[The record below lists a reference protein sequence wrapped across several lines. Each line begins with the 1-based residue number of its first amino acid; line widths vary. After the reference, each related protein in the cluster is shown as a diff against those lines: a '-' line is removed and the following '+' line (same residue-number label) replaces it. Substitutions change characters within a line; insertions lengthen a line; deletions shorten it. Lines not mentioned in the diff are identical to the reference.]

1 MAGLADGSTSL
12 SMSGRE
18 ELMALKQAS
27 CLASLS
33 LSLALCVF
41 MSLSHTQHIL
51 YILYL
56 QELN

>member
-33 LSLALCVF
+33 LSLSLCVF

-56 QELN
+56 N

>member
-18 ELMALKQAS
+18 ELMALKQPS
-27 CLASLS
+27 CLGSLS
-33 LSLALCVF
+33 LSRCVF